1 MRVLGTFIVVIFVSI
16 LVLQWWFC
24 NKFGF
29 RDFDGFSKLGDQG
42 AHLWPFDLERNV
54 VIND

>member
-24 NKFGF
+24 NKFCF
-29 RDFDGFSKLGDQG
+29 RDFDDFFKLGDQG